1 MRARRIIA
9 ISLALTAVSSCLSSE
24 PLPPVASAPVSEVSI
39 QELMAAPDKFNG
51 ARVRVI
57 APCHIEFEGSA
68 LYATEEAQEARAAHQ
83 AVWLQL
89 NWPLLPERR
98 ALNGKYV
105 LVEGRFVSSL
115 EGHEGV
121 FQGAIVD
128 VTSLEASSSQAQDEL
143 MRRIRKG
150 L

>member
-1 MRARRIIA
+1 VSTRKLIA
-9 ISLALTAVSSCLSSE
+9 IPFALATVSSCLSSE

-39 QELMAAPDKFNG
+39 QELIAAPDKFNG

-57 APCHIEFEGSA
+57 APCRIEFEGSA
-68 LYATEEAQEARAAHQ
+68 LYATEEALEARAVHQ

-98 ALNGKYV
+98 ELNGKYV
-105 LVEGRFVSSL
+105 LVEGQFVSGLRGL
-115 EGHEGV
+115 ES
-121 FQGAIVD
+121 FQGAIID
-128 VTSLEASSSQAQDEL
+128 VMSLRASSSQAQDEL
-143 MRRIRKG
+143 MRRIQKG